1 MSDVVAL
8 LKKISLF
15 EELSSDELE
24 RIAALAVPETHTK
37 NTKIFAEGDAGDSLY
52 MIGSG
57 SVRIAKI
64 IPGIGEEA
72 LAILGAGNFFGEMAL
87 IDDSPRSAHAIAHE
101 NCEVLKIQRAQ
112 FESLLFVDKELAYHV
127 LSAIT
132 RVLAIRLREMND
144 KIAAFFAMTK
154 FG

>member
-1 MSDVVAL
+1 MSEVVSL
-8 LKKISLF
+8 LKKIALF
-15 EELSSDELE
+15 EALNNEELE
-24 RIAALAVPETHTK
+24 RIATLAVPEQHK
-37 NTKIFAEGDAGDSLY
+37 KGAKIFSEGEPGNSLY
-52 MIGSG
+52 MISTGR
-57 SVRIAKI
+57 VRISKI

-72 LAILGAGNFFGEMAL
+72 LAVLDPGSFFGEMAL

-101 NCEVLKIQRAQ
+101 DCTVLKIERAQ

-132 RVLAIRLREMND
+132 RVLATRLREMND